1 MTIKTRILAAAA
13 ILTLAA
19 PAAALA
25 QPFYGAPVNSHRD
38 DVRRVEVRH
47 DDFGR
52 GELGRGDFRRIERE
66 REFRRAEELRRL
78 RWEREHDRY
87 SYGYDRPYYR

>member
-1 MTIKTRILAAAA
+1 MTIKTHVLAAAA
-13 ILTLAA
+13 VLTLAA

-25 QPFYGAPVNSHRD
+25 QPVYGAAFNSHRE
-38 DVRRVEVRH
+38 DVHRVEVRH

-52 GELGRGDFRRIERE
+52 GDFRRLERE

-78 RWEREHDRY
+78 RWEREHARY
-87 SYGYDRPYYR
+87 SYDRPYYR